1 VQILIDNKSID
12 FTLEREKNS
21 FEVITALSNW
31 LNSSN
36 MLISSASVNDKEYYI
51 NDKASLGK
59 ISIEKIDKISI
70 TTVTLKEFKFYQ
82 LILIQDFFKTLH
94 HLVEGKNKT
103 GIKEYLAEYSTI
115 KPHLESVI
123 DRAYNS
129 QGGGFIES
137 IAEKAEFS
145 ENDLIDLRNFS
156 DNIIFIAENRK
167 KEIIL
172 TMEELAK
179 EKAWFENFLP
189 ELGNISVLMQTGK
202 DSAAMEKIIEF
213 IDFSKKLSRLMSYY
227 NIDTGKIDLES
238 LSSYNK
244 LLNELVEALSR
255 SDSVLTGDLLE
266 YEIAP
271 AIEQFFDIMSD
282 DIMTDG

>member
-1 VQILIDNKSID
+1 
-12 FTLEREKNS
+12 
-21 FEVITALSNW
+21 
-31 LNSSN
+31 
-36 MLISSASVNDKEYYI
+36 
-51 NDKASLGK
+51 
-59 ISIEKIDKISI
+59 
-70 TTVTLKEFKFYQ
+70 
-82 LILIQDFFKTLH
+82 
-94 HLVEGKNKT
+94 
-103 GIKEYLAEYSTI
+103 
-115 KPHLESVI
+115 
-123 DRAYNS
+123 
-129 QGGGFIES
+129 
-137 IAEKAEFS
+137 
-145 ENDLIDLRNFS
+145 
-156 DNIIFIAENRK
+156 
-167 KEIIL
+167 
-172 TMEELAK
+172 
-179 EKAWFENFLP
+179 
-189 ELGNISVLMQTGK
+189 MQTGK